1 MTYPQ
6 SGGYGYGQDPQG
18 AQNQQYG
25 QQGYDAAQG
34 QYGQAAQYGQQ
45 AQAQYG
51 QQAQDPYGQ
60 QAQYGYGQQQVPAP
74 SQGLPANTPVI
85 VAAVIGALGVITL
98 FCGFLAGY
106 TFDDGDYSRDPMKVF
121 ETSFG
126 IPWALLAVAG
136 LIALT
141 TFALGVEKWVVGSVL
156 ALTVV
161 SAFGTV
167 FIFAGAE
174 TYDGSNGAGAIV
186 LLITSI
192 LAAIAAVA
200 WLLIEG
206 GQIKLAPADAAATA
220 GSVGYAAPAADQYAA
235 APQTADPYAAQQQA
249 AAQQAQQPAAGYGYG
264 YGQQAQGQAPATQ
277 QPEAQ
282 GYTPA
287 TQAISTN
294 QQPAAGY
301 GQPAGDV
308 NATTAFVKPNTDP
321 GAATPQSEQQ

>member
-45 AQAQYG
+45 AQ
-51 QQAQDPYGQ
+51 DPYGQ
-60 QAQYGYGQQQVPAP
+60 QAQYGYGAPQQPVPAP

-106 TFDDGDYSRDPMKVF
+106 SFDGGEYSSRDSVKIF

-126 IPWALLAVAG
+126 VPWALLAVAG
-136 LIALT
+136 LVALT

-167 FIFAGAE
+167 FIFAGA
-174 TYDGSNGAGAIV
+174 DAGSASNGAGAIV

-192 LAAIAAVA
+192 LSAIAAVV

-206 GQIKLAPADAAATA
+206 GQIKLAPADAAAAA
-220 GSVGYAAPAADQYAA
+220 GSVGYAAPAADQYTA

-264 YGQQAQGQAPATQ
+264 YGQQGQAAASQ

-294 QQPAAGY
+294 QQPAGGY

-321 GAATPQSEQQ
+321 GAASPQSEQQ

>member
-25 QQGYDAAQG
+25 QQGYDPAQG

-60 QAQYGYGQQQVPAP
+60 QAQYGYGAPQAPAP
-74 SQGLPANTPVI
+74 SQGLPANTPAI

-98 FCGFLAGY
+98 FCGFAEAYSDIGMKLFESFYTAPYLA
-106 TFDDGDYSRDPMKVF
+106 VV
-121 ETSFG
+121 
-126 IPWALLAVAG
+126 VAG
-136 LIALT
+136 LIALS
-141 TFALGVEKWVVGSVL
+141 TFVLGAEKW
-156 ALTVV
+156 AI
-161 SAFGTV
+161 GTV
-167 FIFAGAE
+167 FASTVAAAVVTVLVFATTEGE
-174 TYDGSNGAGAIV
+174 NGTGAII

-192 LAAIAAVA
+192 LSAIAAVV

-249 AAQQAQQPAAGYGYG
+249 AAQQAQQPSAGYGYG